1 MAVDIWIT
9 LTTGIRSHGTGR
21 HTYTRDGTA
30 YIHTGRDG
38 TSRTHR
44 AERILSSPSS
54 RYLSGGGV
62 SAGGTARDI
71 TGRHGTSP
79 SSMYL
84 SGAGGTYGNIWITL
98 TTGIR
103 SHTAWSGTPVVIGDR
118 CEGWLMSIA
127 TGPRES
133 RPYRF
138 RRSRRTTFP
147 ISDVANCVS
156 DVLTQVPRLTMY
168 NLRHQ

>member
-9 LTTGIRSHGTGR
+9 LTTGIHSHGTGR

-44 AERILSSPSS
+44 AERIS
-54 RYLSGGGV
+54 
-62 SAGGTARDI
+62 
-71 TGRHGTSP
+71 SP

-118 CEGWLMSIA
+118 CEGWPMSIA